1 MIEIK
6 SKLIKENDILFKK
19 DELELFLKG
28 DTLDSITH
36 EDLLKRMKGSYGIKL
51 ATNETL
57 PLYTYDEYFCN
68 KDKTFV
74 TSKNAL
80 DSRYSFHY
88 KEIFHKYFYSKEP
101 LTFMFG
107 RLEKRFIPLFPITE
121 FELYIENDKLVI
133 NIMFDNQEMKK
144 I

>member
-28 DTLDSITH
+28 DTLDSITN
-36 EDLLKRMKGSYGIKL
+36 EDLLKRMKGPYGIKL
-51 ATNETL
+51 ETNETL
-57 PLYTYDEYFCN
+57 PLYAYDEYFCN

-74 TSKNAL
+74 TSKNVL

-101 LTFMFG
+101 LTFMLG
-107 RLEKRFIPLFPITE
+107 RLEKGFTSLFQITE
-121 FELYIENDKLVI
+121 FELYIENDKLII
-133 NIMFDNQEMKK
+133 NFMFNNEKMEK